1 MAQENHLSNREQ
13 EVVTLLL
20 QGKSNKQIA
29 TSLSLSEST
38 VEFHLKNIYTK
49 YNVRSRVELILKLG
63 NTTGRL
69 ETEKLGRSTVD
80 GQAEETDYRD
90 RLNVSDWPTTETV
103 STIGKENIVQSS
115 INSAA
120 RGSGTTMT
128 FAESI
133 RSCLT
138 KYAEFQGRAS
148 RSEFWWFTLFVTL
161 AAAALAYISMTVSNA
176 FLVAMLLP
184 LLAAGTRRLHDS
196 GRSGW
201 WQLFLLVP
209 VAGLVLQAILWTLP
223 PTSSASMSRSD
234 ES

>member
-13 EVVTLLL
+13 EVVRLLL

-29 TSLSLSEST
+29 ASLSLSEST

-49 YNVRSRVELILKLG
+49 YHVRSRVELILKLG
-63 NTTGRL
+63 NTTAQL

-80 GQAEETDYRD
+80 VQAEETDYRD
-90 RLNVSDWPTTETV
+90 RLNVSDWPITETV
-103 STIGKENIVQSS
+103 STIGKENRVQSS
-115 INSAA
+115 INSEA
-120 RGSGTTMT
+120 RSAGTIMT

-161 AAAALAYISMTVSNA
+161 VAAALAYISMTVSNA